1 MRIYPEKIQAHLK
14 QQLLPIYFVSGD
26 EPLQLQETCDAI
38 RQACRQ
44 QGCEDREVLYVEKG
58 FDWQELLSSS
68 ASMSL
73 FGGRKL
79 IELRMPSA
87 KPGDAGSK
95 ALVQYVEQANSDDIL
110 LIVSN
115 KMEAASKRS
124 KWFKALDQAS
134 ATIQVWP
141 IEAQQLGSWINQRLK
156 NVGLNASREAVDM
169 LCERVEG
176 NLLAAAQEIE
186 KLRLS
191 IVEGDTVDAETISQ
205 AVADNTRYN
214 LFSLV
219 DKALMGNARESL
231 KMLQGLRAEGT
242 DATVVLWALSREIR
256 SLHQCRDQLGQGQPP
271 NSVFQA
277 NRIWDN
283 RKTLVGNALKRLD
296 LKTLSDLL
304 SLATLT
310 DHCIKGMVKEDPWQ
324 KLNDLTLGISG
335 IKLTINVY

>member
-14 QQLLPIYFVSGD
+14 QQLLPIYYVSGD

-38 RQACRQ
+38 RIACRE
-44 QGCEDREVLYVEKG
+44 QGCEDREVLYVEKS
-58 FDWQELLSSS
+58 FDWHELLSSS
-68 ASMSL
+68 ANMSL

-110 LIVSN
+110 LIISN

-124 KWFKALDQAS
+124 KWFKALDQEG

-141 IEAQQLGSWINQRLK
+141 IEANQLGNWINQRLK
-156 NVGLNASREAVDM
+156 NVGLNASREGIDM

-186 KLRLS
+186 KLRLT
-191 IVEGDTVDAETISQ
+191 VEGDTVDTETISQ
-205 AVADNTRYN
+205 AVSDNARYN

-219 DKALMGNARESL
+219 DKALMGNTRDSL
-231 KMLQGLRAEGT
+231 KMLHGLRAEGT
-242 DATVVLWALSREIR
+242 EAAVVLWALSREIR
-256 SLHQCRDQLGQGQPP
+256 SLYQCRDQLDQGQPP
-271 NSVFQA
+271 NSVFQT

-283 RKTLVGNALKRLD
+283 RKTLVGNALKRLN
-296 LKTLSDLL
+296 LKTLSGLL

-310 DHCIKGMVKEDPWQ
+310 DHCIKGMIREEPWQ
-324 KLNDLTLGISG
+324 KLSDLTLGLSG
-335 IKLTINVY
+335 IQLRINDS